1 MKINRYKLKSNIT
14 TNDLIKLN
22 AREGGIWI
30 NKESKLFLSKCFY
43 YEPYEFEFSIGIA
56 FKDNIHDWNDF
67 DNILVLDEDFGQ
79 PYTPFYGDMF
89 GKDVCNFP
97 TLEFVIEKYNEYMS
111 SLGIFEEI

>member
-14 TNDLIKLN
+14 NNDLMTLN

-43 YEPYEFEFSIGIA
+43 YKPYEFEFSIGIA

-89 GKDVCNFP
+89 GKDVCNFH
-97 TLEFVIEKYNEYMS
+97 TLEFVIEKYNEYMN

>member
-1 MKINRYKLKSNIT
+1 MKINRYKLKPNIT
-14 TNDLIKLN
+14 TSDLIALN

-30 NKESKLFLSKCFY
+30 NKESKLFLSKYFY
-43 YEPYEFEFSIGIA
+43 YKPYEFEFSIGIS

-79 PYTPFYGDMF
+79 PYTPFYGDNF
-89 GKDVCNFP
+89 GEDVINFP
-97 TLEFVIEKYNEYMS
+97 CLEFVIEKYNEYMN